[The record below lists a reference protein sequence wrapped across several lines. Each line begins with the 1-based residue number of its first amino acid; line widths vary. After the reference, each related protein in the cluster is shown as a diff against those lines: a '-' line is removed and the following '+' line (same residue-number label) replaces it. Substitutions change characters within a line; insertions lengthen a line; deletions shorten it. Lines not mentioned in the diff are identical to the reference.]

1 MSYPFGP
8 RPMDRTR
15 IEEITTEA
23 AWDEAV
29 PLLRQLWSHESESFV
44 RSWAD
49 EEEYRLF
56 GLYEETEDGAA
67 EDENAADED
76 AAGELIGAAGISIQR
91 VVHHVRHVWVH
102 DLVVDEDRR
111 GEGVGSE
118 LLAFAAEWGRERD
131 CESVVLACIVEN
143 EDALAFY
150 ESEGMERWGY
160 VLEREL

>member
-1 MSYPFGP
+1 
-8 RPMDRTR
+8 MDRTR

-29 PLLRQLWSHESESFV
+29 PLLRQLWSDADDAFV

-56 GLYEETEDGAA
+56 GLYEETEDDDA
-67 EDENAADED
+67 EDD
-76 AAGELIGAAGISIQR
+76 AGELIGAAGISIQR

-118 LLAFAAEWGRERD
+118 LLAFVAEWGRERD